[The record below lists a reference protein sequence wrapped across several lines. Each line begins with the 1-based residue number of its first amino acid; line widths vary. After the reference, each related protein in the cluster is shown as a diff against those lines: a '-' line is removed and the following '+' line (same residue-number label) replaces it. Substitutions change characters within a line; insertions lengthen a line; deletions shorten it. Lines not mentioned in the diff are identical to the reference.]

1 MASAELFLS
10 DKGWFP
16 RSEAIIWVS
25 YLIVA
30 NTCDLA
36 VERKA
41 HVFRYVHLISLPV
54 HMQTTVGLVGN
65 LYISGE

>member
-41 HVFRYVHLISLPV
+41 HVFSICAFDFLTGTYANHSWAHGKSL
-54 HMQTTVGLVGN
+54 
-65 LYISGE
+65 YFW